1 MAFNIG
7 HAGQEDDALMRWPP
21 RSIA

>member
-7 HAGQEDDALMRWPP
+7 HTGQDDA
-21 RSIA
+21 